1 MYFNRLVQTKRRPV
15 GLNIEVAIQQRIQ
28 AINNITLSLSLLYYI
43 LYMVIIIFIIVI
55 IIGVV
60 VISYEERRSK

>member
-28 AINNITLSLSLLYYI
+28 AINNITLSLLYHI
-43 LYMVIIIFIIVI
+43 LYVVIIIIIIIII

-60 VISYEERRSK
+60 VISY